1 MTIVLILQWIGL
13 CTLGIV
19 VGNQVKDISNL
30 KKRVHEMTYNRNH
43 ISRIEQGNIERFG
56 RNNRYLIEKL
66 AKEMDKKVEPVY
78 FNYCTGH
85 RHPSDASFYALVD
98 LTEKE
103 KRANELR
110 REIEKL
116 EESDDV

>member
-1 MTIVLILQWIGL
+1 MILTIAVILQ
-13 CTLGIV
+13 GIAICV
-19 VGNQVKDISNL
+19 LAGMVIKREKDIKHIEEGVN
-30 KKRVHEMTYNRNH
+30 EIIYNRNH
-43 ISRIEQGNIERFG
+43 ISRQEQGVIEGVG
-56 RNNRYLIEKL
+56 RNNRDLIEKL

-78 FNYCTGH
+78 SNYYTG
-85 RHPSDASFYALVD
+85 HPSDASFYVLVD

-116 EESDDV
+116 EESDD